1 MTALPD
7 TFMPDG
13 PLRHERLIP
22 QHYVEV
28 AATSRLRRSAMAI
41 AGASAL
47 MAAAG
52 LWLIPVVPGDGAMQL
67 TKLALSM
74 ALAGGG
80 AFLLPIRAADA
91 GPEVQ
96 IDTVGRRLSII
107 EKDASGRIQSEIG
120 YSVDTLSEIVLRDG
134 LLTARDA
141 DGQPLITLPVGD
153 ASVEAAILSMLSRAP
168 R

>member
-13 PLRHERLIP
+13 PLRHQRLIP
-22 QHYVEV
+22 QHYTEVV
-28 AATSRLRRSAMAI
+28 AAGRLRRNAMRI
-41 AGASAL
+41 AGVSAL
-47 MAAAG
+47 VAAAG

-67 TKLALSM
+67 TKLALSL

-80 AFLLPIRAADA
+80 AFLLPTRASDA

-96 IDTVGRRLSII
+96 IDTVARRLTII
-107 EKDASGRIQSEIG
+107 EKDARGRTLSQIA
-120 YSVDTLSEIVLRDG
+120 YCVDTLGELVLRDG

-141 DGQPLITLPVGD
+141 SGQPLIALPVGD
-153 ASVEAAILSMLSRAP
+153 ASVEAALLSMLGRPAH
-168 R
+168 

>member
-1 MTALPD
+1 MTSLPD

-22 QHYVEV
+22 QHYIEV
-28 AATSRLRRSAMAI
+28 TAAGRVRRNAMRI
-41 AGASAL
+41 AGITAL
-47 MAAAG
+47 IAAAG

-74 ALAGGG
+74 ALAAGG
-80 AFLLPIRAADA
+80 AFLLPARASDA

-96 IDTVGRRLSII
+96 IDTVARCLTII
-107 EKDASGRIQSEIG
+107 EKDTQGRTLSETA
-120 YSVDTLSEIVLRDG
+120 YSVDTLGDLVMRDG

-141 DGQPLITLPVGD
+141 SGQPLIVLPVED
-153 ASVEAAILSMLSRAP
+153 PSVEAALRSMLGRAA